1 MSAVKHLDTMDFEQ
15 LPLVADLPVPMGP
28 AAPLPV
34 APLGSAGAVS
44 LAETAVSASKT
55 VASPKAAPAPKAP
68 APKINLALPEGVPV
82 YWEEACRQLMR
93 RDRVLK
99 RLIPQLSSQ
108 ALLPSGLGFGQG
120 QGQDQAFATLAR
132 SIVGQQISAKSAKTL
147 WNKFAK
153 LLIEMQPE
161 QVLKLKVDDM
171 RGAGLSA
178 RKVDYLVDLALHFT
192 EKRLRMDE
200 WPEMGDDEIIAEL
213 MSIRGLSR
221 WTAENFLIYYL
232 ARPNVLALDDAGL
245 IQGIS
250 LNYFSG
256 DPVSRS
262 EAREVAEAWKPW
274 CTVATWY
281 IWRSLEA
288 QPVA

>member
-1 MSAVKHLDTMDFEQ
+1 MSAVKHLDTMEYEQ
-15 LPLVADLPVPMGP
+15 LPLVADLPVLVGP
-28 AAPLPV
+28 KAPLPV
-34 APLGSAGAVS
+34 APMGTAVLTEAASAK
-44 LAETAVSASKT
+44 AVSA
-55 VASPKAAPAPKAP
+55 PAPASAP
-68 APKINLALPEGVPV
+68 AARPAASKVVLALPEGVPA
-82 YWEEACRQLMR
+82 YWAEACRQLMR

-108 ALLPSGLGFGQG
+108 ALLPRVQCR
-120 QGQDQAFATLAR
+120 DEAFASLAR
-132 SIVGQQISAKSAKTL
+132 SIVGQQIAAKSAKTL

-153 LLIEMQPE
+153 LPAEMTPE
-161 QVLKLKVDDM
+161 LVLKLKVDDM
-171 RGAGLSA
+171 RAAGLSA

-192 EKRLRMDE
+192 ENRLRMDE
-200 WPEMGDDEIIAEL
+200 WPEMSDDDIIAEL
-213 MSIRGLSR
+213 MAIRGLSR

-232 ARPNVLALDDAGL
+232 ARPNVLPLDDAGL

-250 LNYFSG
+250 VNYFSG

-262 EAREVAEAWKPW
+262 DAREVAEAWEPW

>member
-1 MSAVKHLDTMDFEQ
+1 MAEAGMTGVTPVRHLDTMEFEQ

-28 AAPLPV
+28 EAPLPV
-34 APLGSAGAVS
+34 MMLG
-44 LAETAVSASKT
+44 
-55 VASPKAAPAPKAP
+55 AAKAP
-68 APKINLALPEGVPV
+68 AAAKIHLALPEGAPA
-82 YWEEACRQLMR
+82 YWADACRQLMR

-108 ALLPSGLGFGQG
+108 ALQPREGGA
-120 QGQDQAFATLAR
+120 DAAFATLAR

-147 WNKFAK
+147 WNKFVR
-153 LLIEMQPE
+153 LLTAVKPE
-161 QVLKLKVDDM
+161 LVLKLKVDDM
-171 RGAGLSA
+171 RAAGLSA

-192 EKRLRMDE
+192 ENRLHVDE
-200 WPEMGDDEIIAEL
+200 WQGMADEAIVAEL
-213 MSIRGLSR
+213 MAIRGVSR
-221 WTAENFLIYYL
+221 WTAEMFLVYYL
-232 ARPNVLALDDAGL
+232 MRPNVLPLDDAGL
-245 IQGIS
+245 IRGIS
-250 LNYFSG
+250 QNYFSG

-262 EAREVAEAWKPW
+262 DAREVAEAWKPW